1 MSSSQTNCLQY
12 LDARNT
18 PLLDHSA
25 PFVARALRI
34 SSSLI
39 ILHLENASLSG
50 RPLMLLGE
58 SLENR
63 HRAQA
68 SAAPTCIPKH
78 GEMTAA
84 RDRVVPMPGLPS
96 QRCAARSRGGRSW
109 HALAN
114 AWQSQCLPQV
124 GDPVFLCQP
133 SLWAVGVRQFW
144 VAPVVKL
151 MN

>member
-58 SLENR
+58 SPENG

-68 SAAPTCIPKH
+68 SAAPTHIPKCS
-78 GEMTAA
+78 EMPAA
-84 RDRVVPMPGLPS
+84 RDRAAPTLGSPS
-96 QRCAARSRGGRSW
+96 RRCSARSCGGCCRG
-109 HALAN
+109 ALAN
-114 AWQSQCLPQV
+114 AWQRQCLSQV
-124 GDPVFLCQP
+124 GDLVFLCQP
-133 SLWAVGVRQFW
+133 SLQAVGVRQF
-144 VAPVVKL
+144 
-151 MN
+151 